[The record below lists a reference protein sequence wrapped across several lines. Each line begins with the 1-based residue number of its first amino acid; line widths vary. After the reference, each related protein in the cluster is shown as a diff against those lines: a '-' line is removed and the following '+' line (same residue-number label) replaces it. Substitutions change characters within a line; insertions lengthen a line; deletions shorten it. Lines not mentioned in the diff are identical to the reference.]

1 MKKVPL
7 IVMLLAASVLLGGD
21 ESPSGGDIADSCL
34 FDMITDISS
43 DEERSWA
50 KPIVS
55 VDMDR
60 MLELIET
67 GLLTFHKADWFAE
80 VDDE

>member
-1 MKKVPL
+1 MNTVL
-7 IVMLLAASVLLGGD
+7 AIVLLLAASVLSGGD
-21 ESPSGGDIADSCL
+21 ESPSAGDITDSWL
-34 FDMITDISS
+34 FDIITDISS

-50 KPIVS
+50 KPIKS

-60 MLELIET
+60 MLELMET